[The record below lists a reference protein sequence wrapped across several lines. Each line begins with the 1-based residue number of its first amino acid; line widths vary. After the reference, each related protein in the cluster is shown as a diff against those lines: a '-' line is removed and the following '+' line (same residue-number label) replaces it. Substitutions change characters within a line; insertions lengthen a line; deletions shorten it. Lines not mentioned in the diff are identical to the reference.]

1 MNKNKLERKKKKV
14 GRKRRKELKSLI
26 ELGLK

>member
-14 GRKRRKELKSLI
+14 GRKRRKGPKSPI